1 MLAATLVG
9 ERKGRV
15 SDDVTCAFR
24 VVTVDLGGAV
34 EVSLHGELDIAAVA
48 ELWSS
53 VGPILDD
60 PRRQGPLSLILDM
73 TDLEFLD
80 AAGLG
85 VVVRLAN
92 KIRGRGGD
100 VLVRPPARPLVR
112 KVLEF
117 ADVATRRRQAPAA
130 HRALRPCGAVPGPV
144 LARSSLGHRR

>member
-1 MLAATLVG
+1 MLAAALVG

-15 SDDVTCAFR
+15 PDDVACPFR

-34 EVSLHGELDIAAVA
+34 EVSLQGELDIAAVA

-53 VGPILDD
+53 VAPVLED

-73 TDLEFLD
+73 TELDFLD

-92 KIRGRGGD
+92 KIRCRGGD
-100 VLVRPPARPLVR
+100 VLVRPPVRPLVR
-112 KVLEF
+112 RVLEL
-117 ADVATRRRQAPAA
+117 ADVATRHRQAPAA
-130 HRALRPCGAVPGPV
+130 DRALRPCGVVPSPA
-144 LARSSLGHRR
+144 LTRTPLRHRR